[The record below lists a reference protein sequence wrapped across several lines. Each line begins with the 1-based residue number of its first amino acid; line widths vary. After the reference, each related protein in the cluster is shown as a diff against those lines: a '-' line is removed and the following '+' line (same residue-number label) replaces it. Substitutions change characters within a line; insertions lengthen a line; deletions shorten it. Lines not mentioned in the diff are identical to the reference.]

1 MSIKLHIYPS
11 LIALAFTGLL
21 AGCSTVALKPGAET
35 VKVINVPAPK
45 SCQFL
50 GGVVNEDVNGATQSY
65 TSHEHLQID
74 QLNTLKNKALALGA
88 NVIVLTD
95 HQTTYAQRN
104 ALREKYQGA
113 PTITVVDTHRMA
125 GEAYHCNS
133 QVIDRLQSQDANS
146 LSDIKNN
153 N

>member
-1 MSIKLHIYPS
+1 MINKLQ
-11 LIALAFTGLL
+11 IAKPLMAFVFTSML

-35 VKVINVPAPK
+35 IKVINAPAPK

-50 GGVVNEDVNGATQSY
+50 GKVANEDVNGATQSY

-74 QLNTLKNKALALGA
+74 QLTTLKNKAFTLGA

-113 PTITVVDTHRMA
+113 PKLSVVDTHRME
-125 GEAYHCNS
+125 GLAYHCDS
-133 QVIDRLQSQDANS
+133 PVFEKLSSQDADS
-146 LSDIKNN
+146 LSDIQ
-153 N
+153 